1 VRARAIFLGALLTA
15 SGAAAKERDPQSD
28 LFQGFLVPANA
39 TDIYAPEFSFKVSG
53 WQSNW
58 GNVKL
63 LEIAADGKEVK
74 AGDVVARFDFGAKDA
89 LRWINERIARA
100 QADLSQGRVN
110 GDQTVESRGMD
121 ERRKQIE
128 SQLAGLNVQKER
140 AVSKIQGDVYKIA
153 RKLAEFEV
161 DAARQRLESARAA
174 RNAERAHLEKALERT
189 KEDLAR
195 YQYYEKRFT
204 VRAPHDGVVRHAFNS
219 RERRKVQKGDGI
231 SAGMKLMS
239 VAKDPTLAVR
249 FFVPEHRVAMVR
261 AGLELTVSSVASAE
275 EFPAVARTI
284 DFFPQEI
291 GFLLE
296 NEELPNG
303 REKAFQ
309 IKGEL
314 LKAPEGVSAGT
325 EVRVKVKTLD
335 VTVAP

>member
-1 VRARAIFLGALLTA
+1 MRTALAIVLLGFAAR
-15 SGAAAKERDPQSD
+15 AKERDPQAD

-63 LEIAADGKEVK
+63 LEIAPDGKEVK

-89 LRWINERIARA
+89 LRWINERIQRA
-100 QADLSQGRVN
+100 QADLSQGKVN
-110 GDQTVESRGMD
+110 GEQAVESLAM
-121 ERRKQIE
+121 ESRRKEIE

-140 AVSKIQGDVYKIA
+140 AVSKIQADVYKIA

-161 DAARQRLESARAA
+161 DAARQRLQASREARW
-174 RNAERAHLEKALERT
+174 AERAHLEKALERT

-195 YQYYEKRFT
+195 YQFYERRFT
-204 VRAPHDGVVRHAFNS
+204 VKAPHDGVVRHAFNP
-219 RERRKVQKGDGI
+219 RERRKLQKGDGL
-231 SAGMKLMS
+231 SSGQKLMS
-239 VAKDPTLAVR
+239 LAKDATLAVR
-249 FFVPEHRVAMVR
+249 FFVPEHRVAMVKEG
-261 AGLELTVSSVASAE
+261 AELTVTGVASAE
-275 EFPAVARTI
+275 EFPAVAKSI
-284 DFFPQEI
+284 DFFPQET

-296 NEELPNG
+296 NEDLPNG

-314 LKAPEGVSAGT
+314 KKAPEGVSAGT
-325 EVRVKVKTLD
+325 EVRVKVKR
-335 VTVAP
+335 

>member
-1 VRARAIFLGALLTA
+1 VRPLVLIALVALTA
-15 SGAAAKERDPQSD
+15 SAKERDPQSD
-28 LFQGFLVPANA
+28 LFQGFLVPASA

-63 LEIAADGKEVK
+63 LELAPDGKEVK
-74 AGDVVARFDFGAKDA
+74 EGDVVARFDFGAKDA

-100 QADLSQGRVN
+100 QADLAQGRVN
-110 GDQTVESRGMD
+110 GEQSVESLAME
-121 ERRKQIE
+121 ERRKEIE

-140 AVSKIQGDVYKIA
+140 AVSKIQADVYKIA

-161 DAARQRLESARAA
+161 DAARQRLKASRDARW
-174 RNAERAHLEKALERT
+174 AERAHLEKALERT

-195 YQYYEKRFT
+195 YQFYEKRFT
-204 VRAPHDGVVRHAFNS
+204 VRAPHAGVVRHAFNT

-231 SAGMKLMS
+231 NSGMKLMS

-249 FFVPEHRVAMVR
+249 FFVPEHRVAMVKE
-261 AGLELTVSSVASAE
+261 GLQLTVTGVAS
-275 EFPAVARTI
+275 ARTI

-296 NEELPNG
+296 NEDLPNG

-314 LKAPEGVSAGT
+314 LKAPEALTAGT
-325 EVRVKVKTLD
+325 EVRVKVK
-335 VTVAP
+335 P

>member
-1 VRARAIFLGALLTA
+1 
-15 SGAAAKERDPQSD
+15 
-28 LFQGFLVPANA
+28 
-39 TDIYAPEFSFKVSG
+39 
-53 WQSNW
+53 
-58 GNVKL
+58 
-63 LEIAADGKEVK
+63 
-74 AGDVVARFDFGAKDA
+74 
-89 LRWINERIARA
+89 
-100 QADLSQGRVN
+100 
-110 GDQTVESRGMD
+110 
-121 ERRKQIE
+121 
-128 SQLAGLNVQKER
+128 
-140 AVSKIQGDVYKIA
+140 
-153 RKLAEFEV
+153 
-161 DAARQRLESARAA
+161 
-174 RNAERAHLEKALERT
+174 
-189 KEDLAR
+189 
-195 YQYYEKRFT
+195 
-204 VRAPHDGVVRHAFNS
+204 
-219 RERRKVQKGDGI
+219 
-231 SAGMKLMS
+231 
-239 VAKDPTLAVR
+239 VR

>member
-1 VRARAIFLGALLTA
+1 MRAALAIALVGFSAGAR
-15 SGAAAKERDPQSD
+15 ERDPQAD

-63 LEIAADGKEVK
+63 LEVAPDGKEVK

-89 LRWINERIARA
+89 LRWINERIQRA
-100 QADLSQGRVN
+100 QADLSQGKVN
-110 GDQTVESRGMD
+110 GEQAVESLAM
-121 ERRKQIE
+121 EARRKEIE
-128 SQLAGLNVQKER
+128 AQLAGLNVQKER
-140 AVSKIQGDVYKIA
+140 AVSKIQADVYKIA

-161 DAARQRLESARAA
+161 DAAKQRLQASREARW
-174 RNAERAHLEKALERT
+174 AERAHLEKALERT

-195 YQYYEKRFT
+195 YQFYERRFT
-204 VRAPHDGVVRHAFNS
+204 VKAPHDGVVRHAFNP
-219 RERRKVQKGDGI
+219 RERRKIQKGDGL
-231 SAGMKLMS
+231 SSGQKLVS
-239 VAKDPTLAVR
+239 LAKDPTLAVR
-249 FFVPEHRVAMVR
+249 FFVPEHRVALVKEG
-261 AGLELTVSSVASAE
+261 ALLTVTGVASAE
-275 EFPAVARTI
+275 EFPAVARSI

-309 IKGEL
+309 IRGEL
-314 LKAPEGVSAGT
+314 KKAPEGVSAGT
-325 EVRVKVKTLD
+325 EVRVKVK
-335 VTVAP
+335 P